1 MKLDLKFWARGP
13 VFIRVDDFLERGPK
27 INVLLVSLDILLADC
42 SELLRG
48 KGRKQIVLLVAVTYI
63 EV

>member
-13 VFIRVDDFLERGPK
+13 VFIRVDDFLEHGPK
-27 INVLLVSLDILLADC
+27 INVLLVSLDPLLANC
-42 SELLRG
+42 YELLHK
-48 KGRKQIVLLVAVTYI
+48 KGRKQVVLFVAVTYI